1 MSKASWLGA
10 TTYREKRYDF
20 RDCLDCG
27 SIYVSPMPDEKAL
40 TQMYGVEY
48 HEFLSIV
55 GSHGGSSGIQD
66 VIEHLSSLPHGLFID
81 YACGAGALLRE
92 VANIGWEVIGVEFDS
107 ETAAKFGSEQGVSIV
122 CASDAVL
129 QANKA
134 DVIHLGDVIEHLT
147 DVNHQF
153 PKILSLL
160 KKGGTLI
167 AQGPL
172 EANRNLFHSVIRFV
186 RQLRSNAVSDMA
198 PYHVSLATSKG
209 QLRFFERFG
218 LRQIEFRVFETA
230 HPAPGSIVLKDFYYP
245 RKVCLFFLRKF
256 SQFVT
261 SRFNNGRGNRYFYV
275 GIKS

>member
-1 MSKASWLGA
+1 M
-10 TTYREKRYDF
+10 
-20 RDCLDCG
+20 DCG
-27 SIYVSPMPDEKAL
+27 SIYLSTMPDEKTL

-48 HEFLSIV
+48 QEFFSIES
-55 GSHGGSSGIQD
+55 SHSGSSGIHD

-92 VANIGWEVIGVEFDS
+92 VANIGWEVIGVEFNS
-107 ETAAKFGSEQGVSIV
+107 ETAAKFGREQGLSIV
-122 CASDAVL
+122 CVADAVL
-129 QANKA
+129 LANKA
-134 DVIHLGDVIEHLT
+134 HVIHLGDVIEHLT
-147 DVNHQF
+147 DVNQQF
-153 PKILSLL
+153 PNILSLL

-172 EANRNLFHSVIRFV
+172 EANRNFFHSVVKFI
-186 RQLRSNAVSDMA
+186 RQLRSNAVSNMA

-209 QLRFFERFG
+209 QLCFFERFG
-218 LRQIEFRVFETA
+218 LREIEFRVFETA

-245 RKVCLFFLRKF
+245 RMVLLFFLRKF

-261 SRFNNGRGNRYFYV
+261 SRLNNDRGNRYFYV